1 MIIKTLYPAGNDSIL
16 HFLQL
21 TIFQLLIFINVYI
34 YTGIYIFMN
43 IYQGYKI
50 LISFSVCEI
59 HDSEKVFDLTTRK
72 STSSQQQGYRK
83 TCLPKVFTY
92 II

>member
-1 MIIKTLYPAGNDSIL
+1 
-16 HFLQL
+16 
-21 TIFQLLIFINVYI
+21 
-34 YTGIYIFMN
+34 MN

-50 LISFSVCEI
+50 LISFSVKLCEI

-83 TCLPKVFTY
+83 TCLPKVFTF

>member
-1 MIIKTLYPAGNDSIL
+1 
-16 HFLQL
+16 
-21 TIFQLLIFINVYI
+21 
-34 YTGIYIFMN
+34 MN

-83 TCLPKVFTY
+83 TCLPKVFTF
-92 II
+92 IINVKTFGNLMQISHTLAK